1 MRPLKDHLNPM
12 TNGISPGNSGGA
24 DFDPDAIGSDSVC
37 PICGGLGYV
46 RYNLPVEHPDFGKL
60 LPCPRGHAVT
70 DRSRQQTLRK
80 LGNLEALADKTFENF
95 QIDSDAWDMGESA
108 SVEAAFNAAVEY
120 AQEPSGWFL
129 LQGGCGVGKTHLAA
143 AIANARLES
152 GDTVLFI
159 TVPDLLDHLRA
170 TYAPSSEEGYDQLFE
185 RVRSAPVLVLDDLGT
200 ENPSAW
206 AQEKLFQLFNHR
218 YTMRL
223 PTVITTNA
231 DIDRMDAR
239 IKSRLLDR
247 TLTVQRAID
256 APDYRIQA
264 ERERD
269 PIYKNLNAYAH
280 MRFESFE
287 IEPGLSPDQRR
298 NLENVYAVAQNYTQD
313 QRGHW
318 LILGGSVG
326 GGKTHL
332 AAAIANAWKNV
343 GREVVFVSVP
353 DLLDYLRTAFEPN
366 TRTTL
371 DQRFQII
378 RNVPF
383 LVLDDLGTENA
394 TPWAREKLFQ
404 ILDYR
409 YLRRL
414 PTVIT
419 ISKAIEDLDVR
430 VRVRL
435 MDDEV
440 CTMRVITAPPYALR
454 TRERRRGS

>member
-12 TNGISPGNSGGA
+12 TNGISPGSGGA
-24 DFDPDAIGSDSVC
+24 DFDPDAIGSDNVC
-37 PICGGLGYV
+37 PVCGGLGYV
-46 RYNLPVEHPDFGKL
+46 RYDLPVEHPDFGKL
-60 LPCPRGHAVT
+60 FPCPRGHAVN
-70 DRSRQQTLRK
+70 DASRQQTLRK
-80 LGNLEALADKTFENF
+80 LGNLEALANKTFANF
-95 QIDSDAWDMGESA
+95 QVDADAWNMEESA
-108 SVEAAFNAAVEY
+108 SVEAAYHAAVEY
-120 AQEPSGWFL
+120 AQAPTGWFL

-143 AIANARLES
+143 AVANARLEA

-170 TYAPSSEEGYDQLFE
+170 TYAPTSEEGYDQLFE
-185 RVRSAPVLVLDDLGT
+185 RVRSAPMLILDDLGT

-247 TLTVQRAID
+247 TLTVRRVID
-256 APDYRIQA
+256 APDFRVQA
-264 ERERD
+264 ERDRD
-269 PIYKNLNAYAH
+269 PIYKNLNAYGH
-280 MRFESFE
+280 MRFENFE
-287 IEPGLSPDQRR
+287 IEMGLSADHRR

-318 LILGGSVG
+318 LIIGGSVG

-332 AAAIANAWKNV
+332 AAAVANAWKDV

-366 TRTTL
+366 TRTSL
-371 DQRFQII
+371 DQRFQIV

-404 ILDYR
+404 ILDFR

-419 ISKAIEDLDVR
+419 VSKAIEDMDVR